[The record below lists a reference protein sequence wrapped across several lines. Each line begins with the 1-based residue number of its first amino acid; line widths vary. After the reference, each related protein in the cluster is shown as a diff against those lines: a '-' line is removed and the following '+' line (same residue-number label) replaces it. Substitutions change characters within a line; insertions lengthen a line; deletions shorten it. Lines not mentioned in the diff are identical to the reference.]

1 LGDIASDVAMA
12 EASLI
17 FLSKSH
23 RVTGLSGRPSESGD
37 LLSDIASDVAM
48 AEASLIPIE

>member
-1 LGDIASDVAMA
+1 VIGI
-12 EASLI
+12 
-17 FLSKSH
+17 
-23 RVTGLSGRPSESGD
+23 SGRPNESAG